1 MFEKKTPVS
10 STISTFLAGLA
21 AGIILGLLFAPMTG
35 KKMQRRVVDVS
46 DKMMDKLDDLQATVR
61 KMAKV

>member
-10 STISTFLAGLA
+10 TTVSTFLAGVV
-21 AGIILGLLFAPMTG
+21 AGVVLGLLFAPMTG